1 MARCEIKMLVFLYSM
16 LSTAVQPT
24 AQSLCVG
31 ACVSDLKEDVYSLR
45 KTILSNF
52 IRAQF
57 IVILFVAQIAST
69 TLHFSYFD
77 TIIMHYNFV

>member
-1 MARCEIKMLVFLYSM
+1 MFVILYSM

-31 ACVSDLKEDVYSLR
+31 ACVSDLKEEVNSLL
-45 KTILSNF
+45 KTILPNF

-57 IVILFVAQIAST
+57 IAVLFVA
-69 TLHFSYFD
+69 
-77 TIIMHYNFV
+77 

>member
-1 MARCEIKMLVFLYSM
+1 MLVLLYSM
-16 LSTAVQPT
+16 LSTAVEPT

-31 ACVSDLKEDVYSLR
+31 ACVSDLKEEVYSLLN
-45 KTILSNF
+45 TILSNF

-69 TLHFSYFD
+69 TLHFNYFR
-77 TIIMHYNFV
+77 IAIMRYHFV